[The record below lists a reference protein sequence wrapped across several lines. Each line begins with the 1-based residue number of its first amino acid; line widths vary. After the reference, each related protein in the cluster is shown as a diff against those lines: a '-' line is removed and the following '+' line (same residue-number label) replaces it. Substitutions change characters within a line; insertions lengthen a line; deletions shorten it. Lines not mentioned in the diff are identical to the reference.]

1 MAKNAASKA
10 GDKQD
15 TAGGSGKAAG
25 ADKLGSVEGSGEQAL
40 SSLPFQILLFLNT
53 YYFPIVW
60 LMTLALLVYK
70 GYVFQF
76 ATAAYPMEVFV
87 LFPWAMA
94 EASRIFMGKALLFDV
109 VLNALS
115 LALIVGELI
124 TGGLLIANLAKSG

>member
-25 ADKLGSVEGSGEQAL
+25 ADKLGSVEGSGEQAVATRLQGPQIL

-94 EASRIFMGKALLFDV
+94 EASRIFMGKACM
-109 VLNALS
+109 
-115 LALIVGELI
+115 GP
-124 TGGLLIANLAKSG
+124 G